1 MNQKLYKLRKLRHYV
16 LEQTE
21 QFSDTPKVLPNA
33 LQSEGS
39 LSEPVTDVSANNR
52 DRDVPINT
60 REYEYNFSLVIASR
74 RVLCFAKF
82 YPLQLSY

>member
-21 QFSDTPKVLPNA
+21 QFADTPKVLPNA

-60 REYEYNFSLVIASR
+60 SEYEYNFSLVIVDVFC
-74 RVLCFAKF
+74 VLLNFIL
-82 YPLQLSY
+82 YS